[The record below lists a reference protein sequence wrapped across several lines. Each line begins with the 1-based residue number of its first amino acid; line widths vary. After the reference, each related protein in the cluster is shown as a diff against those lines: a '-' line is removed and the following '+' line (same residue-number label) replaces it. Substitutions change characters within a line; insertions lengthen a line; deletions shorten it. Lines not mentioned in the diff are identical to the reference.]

1 MDEVVQNEIESN
13 EVVLESVEDY
23 YNVLKTTVESMESD
37 VLKSSKGNKT
47 AGVRLRKSLR
57 FLKSHSG
64 AFVKFTLA
72 K

>member
-13 EVVLESVEDY
+13 EILLESVEDY
-23 YNVLKTTVESMESD
+23 YNVLKTTVESIESD
-37 VLKSSKGNKT
+37 VLKSSRGNKT

-57 FLKSHSG
+57 FLKKHSG
-64 AFVKFTLA
+64 DFVKFTLG

>member
-13 EVVLESVEDY
+13 EVVLESIEDY
-23 YNVLKTTVESMESD
+23 YNVLKTTVDSIESD
-37 VLKSSKGNKT
+37 VVKSSKGNKT

-57 FLKSHSG
+57 FLKKHAG
-64 AFVKFTLA
+64 DFVKFTLA